1 MNKKVKNLLE
11 SWKEKCMNCSYDET
25 KAAEIALNCLSLS
38 KTWFDNHK
46 TNEKVSYE
54 VKLTNSDGNL
64 VESLQGITE
73 ENLPL
78 LMMETITTKK
88 DAVSLLALSSFT
100 FKDGKKTDLGDLG
113 KLEIS

>member
-1 MNKKVKNLLE
+1 MNKKVKNLVE

-78 LMMETITTKK
+78 LMMETITVKK
-88 DAVSLLALSSFT
+88 EAVSLLTLSSFT
-100 FKDGKKTDLGDLG
+100 FKDGKKTDLGVLG
-113 KLEIS
+113 NLEIS

>member
-1 MNKKVKNLLE
+1 MNKKVKNLVE
-11 SWKEKCMNCSYDET
+11 SWKEKCMNCSYDEA
-25 KAAEIALNCLSLS
+25 KAAEIALTCLSLS

-54 VKLTNSDGNL
+54 VTLTNSDGNL
-64 VESLQGITE
+64 VESLQCITE

-88 DAVSLLALSSFT
+88 DIVSLLTLNSFA
-100 FKDGKKTDLGDLG
+100 FKDGNKIDLGVLG
-113 KLEIS
+113 NLEMS